1 MTATIIPV
9 AHPCEWR
16 SCRVMIG
23 GRYEPAVVRVKE
35 VTVGRGVR
43 GKMGE
48 VQGPI
53 ATSGLPS
60 GRMPAVAKCGAP
72 AAKKRNPTE
81 SATAG
86 ATPSARKRG
95 RVCA

>member
-35 VTVGRGVR
+35 GTVGRGVR

-48 VQGPI
+48 VQGLI
-53 ATSGLPS
+53 ATSDPPS
-60 GRMPAVAKCGAP
+60 GRTPAAVKHDAP
-72 AAKKRNPTE
+72 A
-81 SATAG
+81 
-86 ATPSARKRG
+86 SARQHARPATG
-95 RVCA
+95 CAGFRKI